1 MARNLVAGKFP
12 AKALVDP
19 ELWSYI
25 RKKSVDLGVSASQ
38 LTELALRILKAILEL
53 GHLPDNCAEL
63 ARVDEAALTELASL
77 ARLAKALA
85 EEPSFEV
92 A

>member
-38 LTELALRILKAILEL
+38 LTELALRILKAFIEL
-53 GHLPDNCAEL
+53 GHVPEDCAEI
-63 ARVDEAALTELASL
+63 ARVDEEALGELAQL
-77 ARLAKALA
+77 ARLARSLA

>member
-38 LTELALRILKAILEL
+38 LTELALRILKAFIEL
-53 GHLPDNCAEL
+53 GYIPDDCAALESIDREALEEL
-63 ARVDEAALTELASL
+63 AQL
-77 ARLAKALA
+77 ARLARAIA